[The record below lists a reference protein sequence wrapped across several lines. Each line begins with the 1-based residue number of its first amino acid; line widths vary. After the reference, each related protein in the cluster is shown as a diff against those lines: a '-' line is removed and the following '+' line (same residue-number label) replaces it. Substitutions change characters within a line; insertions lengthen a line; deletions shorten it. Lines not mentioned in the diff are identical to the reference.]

1 MESPLADPIMQN
13 FHGRLRRIEK
23 IHRRGGGFEA
33 AGTLGQSFYT
43 RLRRNRRPVLR
54 PALTVLAV
62 FLCFKALT
70 LAHLG
75 AADYGTRIQTLRA
88 GNTLQQFGAHLMAI
102 DPITDAA
109 AAGIRP
115 LLR

>member
-1 MESPLADPIMQN
+1 MQIFN
-13 FHGRLRRIEK
+13 GRIRRINK

-43 RLRRNRRPVLR
+43 HSRSRKLKRPVLR
-54 PALTVLAV
+54 PAMTVLAV
-62 FLCFKALT
+62 FVCFKAIT

-75 AADYGTRIQTLRA
+75 AADYTGRLDGLSK
-88 GNTLQQFGAHLMAI
+88 GNLVQQMGAQLMAI
-102 DPITDAA
+102 DPITEAA